1 MAKKIAVL
9 VRGRQ
14 SEALRMSLGLTL
26 VDDIVDVYVM
36 DNKLEQTEQ
45 NTSNLELMREMEIKL
60 YSNDNLNEGM
70 QYCSSE
76 DIAQKLLGYDHVL
89 PY

>member
-9 VRGRQ
+9 VRDRQ

-70 QYCSSE
+70 EYCSSE

>member
-9 VRGRQ
+9 VRDRQ

-45 NTSNLELMREMEIKL
+45 NISNLELMREMEIKL
-60 YSNDNLNEGM
+60 YSNDKSNEEM
-70 QYCSSE
+70 EYCSNE
-76 DIAQKLLGYDHVL
+76 EIAQKLLEYDHVL

>member
-9 VRGRQ
+9 VRDRQ

-45 NTSNLELMREMEIKL
+45 NISNLELMREMEIKL
-60 YSNDNLNEGM
+60 YSNDKSNEEM
-70 QYCSSE
+70 KYCSSE
-76 DIAQKLLGYDHVL
+76 EIAQKLLGYDHVL

>member
-9 VRGRQ
+9 VRV
-14 SEALRMSLGLTL
+14 RMSLGLTL

-70 QYCSSE
+70 EYCSSE

>member
-9 VRGRQ
+9 IRDRQ

-26 VDDIVDVYVM
+26 VDDIVDVYLM
-36 DNKLEQTEQ
+36 DSRLEKSEQ
-45 NTSNLELMREMEIKL
+45 NASDLELMREMEITL
-60 YSNDNLNEGM
+60 YTNDAASEGM
-70 QYCSSE
+70 EYRTTE
-76 DIAQKLLGYDHVL
+76 EIAKQLTHYDHII

>member
-9 VRGRQ
+9 VRDRQ

-45 NTSNLELMREMEIKL
+45 NISNLELMREMEIKL
-60 YSNDNLNEGM
+60 YSNDKSNEEM
-70 QYCSSE
+70 EYCSSE
-76 DIAQKLLGYDHVL
+76 EIAQKLLGYDHVL

>member
-9 VRGRQ
+9 VRDRQ
-14 SEALRMSLGLTL
+14 SEALRMSLGLIL

-45 NTSNLELMREMEIKL
+45 NTSNLELMREMEIKF

-70 QYCSSE
+70 EYCSSE
-76 DIAQKLLGYDHVL
+76 DIAHKLLGYDHVL

>member
-9 VRGRQ
+9 IRDRQ
-14 SEALRMSLGLTL
+14 GEALRMSLGLTL
-26 VDDIVDVYVM
+26 VDDIVDVYVI
-36 DNKLEQTEQ
+36 DKELEETEQ
-45 NTSNLELMREMEIKL
+45 NVSNLELMREMEIKL
-60 YSNDNLNEGM
+60 YSNDKSNVGM
-70 QYCSSE
+70 EYCSSE